1 MSISENVS
9 LRVSRQPESG
19 GQFSESADQQV
30 SLPLPSKPVISI
42 RVSKRWTPLDLREI
56 WAHRELLYFLIWR
69 DLKVRYKQTL
79 FGVSWVVL
87 QPILMTLVFAL
98 FLGKIARVPSGNV
111 PYMLFL
117 YSGLL
122 PWTFF
127 TNAVSTSSHSLIAS
141 APMITKVYFPR
152 SLVPLAAVLVRLS
165 DFLAAS
171 VILFILMVYYGRA
184 FTSAMLLVPFLMLH
198 LTLLA
203 LSLGLLFAALNVK
216 YRDIGTV
223 LPVLL
228 QLWLFASPVIYPAT
242 FVPAKWKWLYDL
254 NPLTGLISGFRAAL
268 LNAGFDWRGLLVSL
282 SITLVLLIYSTFVF
296 KRMEDEFAD
305 VV

>member
-1 MSISENVS
+1 MATSKDASLGISRPSEAGGELS
-9 LRVSRQPESG
+9 KSAYRRV
-19 GQFSESADQQV
+19 A
-30 SLPLPSKPVISI
+30 LPSHPVIKI
-42 RVSKRWTPLDLREI
+42 RASKKWTLLDLREI

-79 FGVSWVVL
+79 LGVSWVIL
-87 QPILMTLVFAL
+87 QPILMTLVFAV
-98 FLGKIARVPSGNV
+98 FLGKIARVPSGKV
-111 PYMLFL
+111 PYVLFL

-141 APMITKVYFPR
+141 AQMITKVYFPR

-171 VILFILMVYYGRA
+171 VIFFVLMAYYGRGLS
-184 FTSAMLLVPFLMLH
+184 SAMLLVPFLILH

-216 YRDIGTV
+216 YRDIGTI

-228 QLWLFASPVIYPAT
+228 QLWLFASPVIYPTA
-242 FVPAKWKWLYDL
+242 FVPPNWKWLYEL
-254 NPLTGLISGFRAAL
+254 NPLSGIISGFRAAL
-268 LNAGFDWRGLLVSL
+268 LNVGFDWRGLLVSM
-282 SITLVLLIYSTFVF
+282 SITLALLIYASFVF
-296 KRMEDEFAD
+296 KRMQGDFAD

>member
-1 MSISENVS
+1 MAISENAS

-19 GQFSESADQQV
+19 GELSDSADQQL
-30 SLPLPSKPVISI
+30 SPPSKPLIKI
-42 RVSKRWTPLDLREI
+42 RASKRWTPLDLREI
-56 WAHRELLYFLIWR
+56 WAHRELLYFLVWR

-79 FGVSWVVL
+79 LGVSWVIL
-87 QPILMTLVFAL
+87 QPILMTLVFAV

-111 PYMLFL
+111 PYVLFL

-127 TNAVSTSSHSLIAS
+127 TNAVATSSHSLIAS
-141 APMITKVYFPR
+141 AQMITKVYFPR

-165 DFLAAS
+165 DFLVAS
-171 VILFILMVYYGRA
+171 LILFVLMVYYGRA
-184 FTSAMLLVPFLMLH
+184 FTSAMLLVPFLVLH

-228 QLWLFASPVIYPAT
+228 QLWLFASPVVYPTT
-242 FVPAKWKWLYDL
+242 FVPANWKWLYEL
-254 NPLTGLISGFRAAL
+254 NPVSGSISGFRAAL
-268 LNAGFDWRGLLVSL
+268 LGADFDWRGLLISL
-282 SITLVLLIYSTFVF
+282 GITLVLLVYSTFVF